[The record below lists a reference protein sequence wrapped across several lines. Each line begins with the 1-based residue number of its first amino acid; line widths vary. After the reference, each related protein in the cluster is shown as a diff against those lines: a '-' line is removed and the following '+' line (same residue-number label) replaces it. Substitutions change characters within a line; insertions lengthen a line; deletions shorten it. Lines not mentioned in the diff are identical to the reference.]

1 MEILLKDVL
10 EFDKLRKEYPE
21 RRIKLRFNKYKEYD
35 DITYD
40 FVEWY
45 KEDKESKKFK
55 NSLLTVWSN
64 KKKSIEDNDIIFQF
78 IEVEENKWL
87 LVDVAKILSS
97 NNDNGIAESETLK
110 EYEKYFGKLTV
121 DFTNSPNQ
129 FYYVEPQIIDN
140 IEIFEITNKPY
151 LEMEKCIK

>member
-10 EFDKLRKEYPE
+10 EFDKLREKYPD
-21 RRIKLRFNKYKEYD
+21 RKIKLRFNKYKKVD

-55 NSLLTVWSN
+55 DSLLSAWSN

-78 IEVEENKWL
+78 IEVSYNKWL

-97 NNDNGIAESETLK
+97 NNDNGIAEAETLK

-121 DFTNSPNQ
+121 DFTNLPNQ

-151 LEMEKCIK
+151 SEERKNI